1 MRSISKN
8 IDKLGEFPTS
18 LDGNFIHIASWCD
31 ETVNEK
37 FYVRLGRLLFITLD
51 QEKPKKAEKFVFIF
65 AKT

>member
-31 ETVNEK
+31 ETANEN
-37 FYVRLGRLLFITLD
+37 FMLD
-51 QEKPKKAEKFVFIF
+51 LKDYYSLH
-65 AKT
+65 